1 MATIKKESFGKLSD
15 GRAVELYTLR
25 NTKGTEVKVT
35 TYGARL
41 VAWSAFGKDH
51 QRTAHPMRRMTRAW
65 AASSAAMPT
74 ALPAAR

>member
-35 TYGARL
+35 TYGEI
-41 VAWSAFGKDH
+41 G
-51 QRTAHPMRRMTRAW
+51 RA
-65 AASSAAMPT
+65 SC
-74 ALPAAR
+74 RERV